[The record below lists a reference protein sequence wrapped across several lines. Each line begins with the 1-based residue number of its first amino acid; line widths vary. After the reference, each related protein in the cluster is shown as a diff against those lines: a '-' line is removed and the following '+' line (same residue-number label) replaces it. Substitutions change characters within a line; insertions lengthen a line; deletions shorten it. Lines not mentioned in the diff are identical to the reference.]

1 MILAV
6 SCQFVKQKLIKFCHI
21 VKNYGMRRINL
32 LLQEIL
38 KITLIFLLCFVW
50 MRYFVRKFWIS
61 LVLSVALSILIYLAI
76 TLFFQRKQ
84 RKIGMKLKEKQD
96 AENIFL
102 SLATSP
108 NAMEFFVEIAKK
120 FGEKVTKHKEFVTI
134 ENSDKKTIIFAN
146 LTFEDLDNA
155 RFVEIYNKIRKEK
168 PSKIIVLCH
177 DVSDKNL
184 SLFLKNFDEEILILN
199 QYETYQKLYKESNL
213 FPPIT
218 RKYAL
223 ESKLKF
229 KDYLNFSFNKKRTKG
244 YLFSAFILI
253 LSGLFVKT
261 TVFYCIVASL
271 LIVFAI
277 LSQLNLFEKTSKAEK
292 II

>member
-1 MILAV
+1 
-6 SCQFVKQKLIKFCHI
+6 
-21 VKNYGMRRINL
+21 
-32 LLQEIL
+32 
-38 KITLIFLLCFVW
+38 

-61 LVLSVALSILIYLAI
+61 LVFSVVLSILIYLTI
-76 TLFFQRKQ
+76 TLFSRKKQ
-84 RKIGMKLKEKQD
+84 TKIGMKLKEKQD

-108 NAMEFFVEIAKK
+108 NAMDFFVEIAKK
-120 FGEKVTKHKEFVTI
+120 YGEKVTKHKEYVTI

-177 DVSDKNL
+177 DISDKNL
-184 SLFLKNFDEEILILN
+184 SIFLKNFDEEILILN

-223 ESKLKF
+223 EGKLKF
-229 KDYLNFSFNKKRTKG
+229 KDYLNFSFNKNRTKG
-244 YLFSAFILI
+244 YLFSSFILI
-253 LSGLFVKT
+253 LSSLFVKA
-261 TVFYCIVASL
+261 TVFYCIVSSI

-277 LSQLNLFEKTSKAEK
+277 LSQLNLFEKTGKAGK